1 MNGLGGFAC
10 EFGGLTKATLLVM
23 ALLFAA
29 PSAHAQSEAVV
40 LDTSTR
46 EIFIEPDF
54 DGAEITVF
62 GAVDNSRQATKTAGY
77 YDIIIVVRGPA
88 ETIVTRRKEPVFGI
102 WVNSGS
108 REFDRV
114 PSFYG
119 ILSNRPITE
128 IADNETLN
136 RFDIEFDS
144 TPLEATRLPPDMYE
158 TALLR
163 LKARQGMYVKDPHSV
178 VFLSQS
184 LFRATLHFPAQVLE
198 GTYTAQI
205 YLFHAG
211 KLLSWDTSLL
221 EVRKTGIE
229 RFLHTLALNRPWTY
243 GLLSVAVAVLA
254 GFLGWSLFG
263 RN

>member
-1 MNGLGGFAC
+1 MNGLRGFAC
-10 EFGGLTKATLLVM
+10 KFGRLTKVLAFVM
-23 ALLFAA
+23 ALFLAA
-29 PSAHAQSEAVV
+29 PSAYAQSEAVA

-46 EIFIEPDF
+46 EISIAPDF

-62 GAVDNSRQATKTAGY
+62 GAVDNSKQATKTAGY
-77 YDIIIVVRGPA
+77 YDIIIVIRGPA

-102 WVNSGS
+102 WINRGS

-119 ILSNRPITE
+119 ILSNRPISE
-128 IADNETLN
+128 VADKETLN

-144 TPLEATRLPPDMYE
+144 TPLDATRLPPDMYE
-158 TALLR
+158 VALVR
-163 LKARQGMYVKDPHSV
+163 LKERQGMYVKDPGSV
-178 VFLSQS
+178 VFLSRS
-184 LFRATLHFPAQVLE
+184 LFRATLNLPAQVLE

-229 RFLHTLALNRPWTY
+229 RYLHTLASNQPWTY
-243 GLLSVAVAVLA
+243 GILSVAVAVLA
-254 GFLGWSLFG
+254 GFLGWSLF
-263 RN
+263 RRS

>member
-1 MNGLGGFAC
+1 MTGLGGFAC
-10 EFGGLTKATLLVM
+10 NSGSLMKAPLLVL
-23 ALLFAA
+23 ALLLAA
-29 PSAHAQSEAVV
+29 PSARAQSEAVA

-46 EIFIEPDF
+46 EISIAPDF

-77 YDIIIVVRGPA
+77 YDIIVVVRGPA
-88 ETIVTRRKEPVFGI
+88 ETIVARRKDPVFGI
-102 WVNSGS
+102 WVNRGA

-119 ILSNRPITE
+119 ILSNRPIGE
-128 IADNETLN
+128 IADQETLN
-136 RFDIEFDS
+136 RFDIEFDA
-144 TPLEATRLPPDMYE
+144 TPLDAMRVPPDVYE

-163 LKARQGMYVKDPHSV
+163 LKQKQGMYVKEPDSV
-178 VFLSQS
+178 VFLSRS
-184 LFRATLHFPAQVLE
+184 LFRATLHFPVQVLE

-229 RFLHTLALNRPWTY
+229 RWLHTMASNQPWTY
-243 GLLSVAVAVLA
+243 GILSVAVAVLA
-254 GFLGWSLFG
+254 GFLGWSLF
-263 RN
+263 RRS

>member
-1 MNGLGGFAC
+1 MTGLGGSAC
-10 EFGGLTKATLLVM
+10 KFGSLMKAPLLIM
-23 ALLFAA
+23 ALLLAA
-29 PSAHAQSEAVV
+29 PSAHAQSEAVA

-46 EIFIEPDF
+46 EISIEPDF

-62 GAVDNSRQATKTAGY
+62 GAVDNSKQATKTAGY

-88 ETIVTRRKEPVFGI
+88 ETTVARRKEPVFGI
-102 WVNSGS
+102 WVNRGS

-119 ILSNRPITE
+119 VLSNRPIGE
-128 IADNETLN
+128 IADKETLN

-144 TPLEATRLPPDMYE
+144 TPLDATRVPPDMYE
-158 TALLR
+158 TALIR
-163 LKARQGMYVKDPHSV
+163 LKEKQGMYVKDPDSV
-178 VFLSQS
+178 VFLSRS

-229 RFLHTLALNRPWTY
+229 RYLHTLALTQPWTY
-243 GLLSVAVAVLA
+243 GILSVAVAVLA
-254 GFLGWSLFG
+254 GFLGWSLF
-263 RN
+263 RRS